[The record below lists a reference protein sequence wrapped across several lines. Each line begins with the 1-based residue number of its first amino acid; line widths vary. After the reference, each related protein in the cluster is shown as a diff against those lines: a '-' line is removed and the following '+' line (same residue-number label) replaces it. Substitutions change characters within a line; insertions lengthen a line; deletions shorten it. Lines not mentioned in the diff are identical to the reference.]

1 MSCQWKLASRGIII
15 YPLEEKTGTRAGT
28 FTNFIKRQEA
38 VVIMLKK
45 IRGYFSNDLSID
57 LGTAN
62 TLIYARGKGIVLNEP
77 SVVAILQNSASN
89 GQQRVAAV
97 GSEAKLMLGRT
108 PGNINAIRPM
118 KDGVIADF
126 YVTEKMLQHFIHKVH
141 ENRFLRPSPRVLVC
155 VPCGSTQ
162 VERRAIRESAISA
175 GAREVYLLEEPMAAA
190 MGAGMPVDEPR
201 GSMVVDIGG
210 GTTEVAIISLNGIV
224 YSASVRIGGDRFD
237 EAIVSYVRRNYGILI
252 GESTAEKIKH
262 EIGSAYP
269 TNQVLEMEV
278 RGRNLAEGIPRSFTL
293 TSNEIL
299 EALQE
304 PLSGILG
311 AVRAALEQ
319 APPELASDIA
329 ERGMVL
335 TGGGALLRNID
346 RLFMEETSLPV
357 IIADEPLTCV
367 ARGGGKALEMVD
379 SSRMDFLSKE

>member
-1 MSCQWKLASRGIII
+1 MFKKL
-15 YPLEEKTGTRAGT
+15 
-28 FTNFIKRQEA
+28 
-38 VVIMLKK
+38 
-45 IRGYFSNDLSID
+45 RGYFSNDLSID

-62 TLIYARGKGIVLNEP
+62 TLIYVHNKGIVLNEP
-77 SVVAILQNSASN
+77 SVVAIRQTT
-89 GQQRVAAV
+89 GGGEQKHVVAV

-108 PGNINAIRPM
+108 PGHITAIRPM

-141 ENRFLRPSPRVLVC
+141 ENRFLRPSPRVLVS

-162 VERRAIRESAISA
+162 VERRAIKESAIGA

-190 MGAGMPVDEPR
+190 MGAGMPVEEPR

-224 YSASVRIGGDRFD
+224 YSSSVRIGGDRFD
-237 EAIVSYVRRNYGILI
+237 EAIINYVRRNYGILI
-252 GESTAEKIKH
+252 GESTAEKIKK
-262 EIGSAYP
+262 EIGLAYP
-269 TNQVLEMEV
+269 ASEMLQMEV
-278 RGRNLAEGIPRSFTL
+278 RGRNIAEGIPRSFTVN
-293 TSNEIL
+293 SNEIL

-311 AVRAALEQ
+311 AVRTALEQ

-346 RLFMEETSLPV
+346 RLFMEETGLPV
-357 IIADEPLTCV
+357 IVSEEPLTCV
-367 ARGGGKALEMVD
+367 ARGGGKALDLMEKAGV
-379 SSRMDFLSKE
+379 DFLLKE

>member
-1 MSCQWKLASRGIII
+1 MFKNLRG
-15 YPLEEKTGTRAGT
+15 
-28 FTNFIKRQEA
+28 
-38 VVIMLKK
+38 M
-45 IRGYFSNDLSID
+45 FSNDLSID

-62 TLIYARGKGIVLNEP
+62 TLIFVRDEGIVLNEP
-77 SVVAILQNSASN
+77 SVVAILN
-89 GQQRVAAV
+89 GRETGQKRVLAV
-97 GSEAKLMLGRT
+97 GNEAKLMLGRT
-108 PGNINAIRPM
+108 PGNISAIRPM

-141 ENRFLRPSPRVLVC
+141 KNRFLRPSPRVLVS

-162 VERRAIRESAISA
+162 VERRAIKESALSA
-175 GAREVYLLEEPMAAA
+175 GAREVFLLEEPMAAA
-190 MGAGMPVDEPR
+190 MGAGMPVEEAR

-237 EAIVSYVRRNYGILI
+237 ESIVSYVRRNYGVLI
-252 GESTAEKIKH
+252 GEATAERIKH
-262 EIGSAYP
+262 EIGLAYP
-269 TNQVLEMEV
+269 ANQVLQMEV
-278 RGRNLAEGIPRSFTL
+278 RGRNLAEGIPRSFTI

-346 RLFMEETSLPV
+346 RLFMEETGLPV

-367 ARGGGKALEMVD
+367 ARGGGKALLLIET
-379 SSRMDFLSKE
+379 SSADFLLQE